1 MATFDIT
8 KYIQEQGSQ
17 EPLSSI
23 MSPAT
28 SEQNDKMTD
37 FYKRF
42 SQSIYDS
49 YADKEDFNKKFGPKA
64 PNTKGVNWDE
74 VRRYTRDADMRD
86 AIENSI
92 SEALGI
98 LEEPTPEPQGSTL
111 VDITDT
117 EEGKLTNPEPLYEM
131 AEEIGQGTIETEEL
145 PPISSGLMSPQ
156 LDQKGKD
163 PATTTIKADDYLR
176 NKNFITE
183 DDTLSTSAAI
193 SGTDFKNRDTAIESI
208 GSSLENAYS
217 SPTTAQAIKTTIES
231 ESGSGLLEKT
241 NYSKSAAVSIL
252 GGGDSDRIARINALY
267 GDRNRL
273 TPEEQEQLFNIAYGG
288 RMGNAANEGYKYRG
302 RGLIQIT
309 GKNNYRA
316 VGEALGIGDALVDNP
331 DLLLEN
337 PSLMLAATDAY
348 LTVVK
353 GMNPDEALTANGLKD
368 LIGHS
373 GDAPRGFNGTGSA
386 YEGMQRWDEVIESLE
401 AAGKQDQAN
410 EARLNNEFAA
420 QQRVGVRIDGD
431 IGPRSIR
438 KMTEFLRRNNVQIP
452 EGASAIELVRLVNG
466 VAS

>member
-1 MATFDIT
+1 MATFDIN
-8 KYIQEQGSQ
+8 KYIREQGGQ
-17 EPLSSI
+17 EPVGSI
-23 MSPAT
+23 MSPDTA
-28 SEQNDKMTD
+28 EPNDKITD

-42 SQSIYDS
+42 SQSIYN
-49 YADKEDFNKKFGPKA
+49 AFEDKERFNQTFGPKA
-64 PNTKGVNWDE
+64 APKQNVDWDE

-86 AIENSI
+86 AIESSI

-98 LEEPTPEPQGSTL
+98 LQEPTPEPQGMTL
-111 VDITDT
+111 VDVTDT
-117 EEGKLTNPEPLYEM
+117 EEGKLSNPQPLYDL
-131 AEEIGQGTIETEEL
+131 AESIDPGTIETEEL

-183 DDTLSTSAAI
+183 DDTLSISAAI
-193 SGTDFKNRDTAIESI
+193 SGTDFKNRNTAIETI

-241 NYSKSAAVSIL
+241 NYSKSAAISVL
-252 GGGDSDRIARINALY
+252 GGGNSDRIARINALY

-386 YEGMQRWDEVIESLE
+386 YEGMQRWNEVIESLE
-401 AAGKQDQAN
+401 AAGKQDEAN

-466 VAS
+466 VAA

>member
-1 MATFDIT
+1 
-8 KYIQEQGSQ
+8 
-17 EPLSSI
+17 
-23 MSPAT
+23 
-28 SEQNDKMTD
+28 
-37 FYKRF
+37 
-42 SQSIYDS
+42 
-49 YADKEDFNKKFGPKA
+49 
-64 PNTKGVNWDE
+64 
-74 VRRYTRDADMRD
+74 
-86 AIENSI
+86 
-92 SEALGI
+92 
-98 LEEPTPEPQGSTL
+98 
-111 VDITDT
+111 
-117 EEGKLTNPEPLYEM
+117 
-131 AEEIGQGTIETEEL
+131 
-145 PPISSGLMSPQ
+145 MSPQ

-193 SGTDFKNRDTAIESI
+193 SGTDFKNRNTAIETI

-241 NYSKSAAVSIL
+241 NYSKSVAISVL

-267 GDRNRL
+267 GDRDRL

-386 YEGMQRWDEVIESLE
+386 YEAMQRWNEVIESLE
-401 AAGKQDQAN
+401 AAGKQDEAN

-420 QQRVGVRIDGD
+420 QQRVGAKIDGD
-431 IGPRSIR
+431 IGPNSIR

-452 EGASAIELVRLVNG
+452 EGASAIELVRLVNE